1 MRVNFIN
8 NNGRYQVSTQPA
20 FSPDNRAFRYAD
32 ALFETMLWTNG
43 RIRLVDYHSER
54 LQNGLQTLQ
63 MTGWDRFSP
72 AFLTEIAAGIIAKN
86 EFEQTDCRLRLQ
98 VFRSGGGL
106 YSPISNEAHY
116 VLSVEPFLGESDLH
130 DPKTGLNID
139 LYTEQFK
146 ASSGLSALKSTNS
159 LIFVLAGLYRKN
171 KGLDEV
177 ILLNEAGMICESMSS
192 NIFVA
197 FEGRLYTPA
206 LSEGCVAGVMRRK
219 VLELAALMDIEITEA
234 KIDPSTLEEAD
245 EVFLTNAVRG
255 IQWVMGYRQKRYFKK
270 WTKIFREALAYE
282 TEHI

>member
-8 NNGRYQVSTQPA
+8 LNGRYQVNTQSA
-20 FSPDNRAFRYAD
+20 FLPDNRAFRYAD

-43 RIRLVDYHSER
+43 HIRLVDYHSER
-54 LQNGLQTLQ
+54 LQKGLQTLKI
-63 MTGWDRFSP
+63 TGWERFDP
-72 AFLTEIAAGIIAKN
+72 TFLEEISAGLIAKN
-86 EFEQTDCRLRLQ
+86 DYNQTDCRLRLQ

-106 YSPISNEAHY
+106 YSPVSNEAHY
-116 VLSVEPFLGESDLH
+116 VLSVEPFSSESVIQ

-146 ASSGLSALKSTNS
+146 PSSGLSALKSTNS
-159 LIFVLAGLYRKN
+159 LIFVLAGLYRKQR
-171 KGLDEV
+171 GLDEV
-177 ILLNEAGMICESMSS
+177 ILLNQEGMVCESMSS

-197 FEGRLYTPA
+197 FGGQLYTPA

-219 VLELAALMDIEITEA
+219 VLELAKEMDIEIIEA
-234 KIDPSTLEEAD
+234 KIDPTTLEEAE

-270 WTKIFREALAYE
+270 WTKIFRQALASDMDR
-282 TEHI
+282 I